1 MFEKNLLNANLAAE
15 NQFMIKDVIIEP
27 FSVDN
32 SEFQYHFT
40 LTINLPSYCY
50 PFYDLI
56 AHIISWMQNNQPD
69 ALIRFQKRQQ
79 AIRFKVNY
87 ITDNLCDLTIELRLS
102 ERIKPTQKQE
112 KTEFNLLT
120 ERIILQEP
128 LEKYGY

>member
-50 PFYDLI
+50 PFNDLI

-69 ALIRFQKRQQ
+69 ALIRSQKHQQ
-79 AIRFKVNY
+79 AIRFNVNY
-87 ITDNLCDLTIELRLS
+87 ITDNQCDLTIELRLS

-112 KTEFNLLT
+112 KNEFNLLT
-120 ERIILQEP
+120 DRIILQEP